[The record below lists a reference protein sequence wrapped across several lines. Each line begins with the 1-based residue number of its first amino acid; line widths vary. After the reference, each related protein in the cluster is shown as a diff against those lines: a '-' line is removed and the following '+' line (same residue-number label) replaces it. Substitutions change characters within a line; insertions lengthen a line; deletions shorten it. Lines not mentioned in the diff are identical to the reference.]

1 MQSPGIQQ
9 AGIFEAVSALIAFLS
24 LVVSGFALHIARKSA
39 SDAKRSADASE
50 QSVRVAEV
58 SLKASERSADAA
70 EKSVT
75 TNVEM
80 FKRQGVIDLFE
91 SWEDIRDID
100 PSKPITPDVVRAVRA
115 LELAA
120 SLWNHDIVK
129 KEIIHQSFWDDFKYL
144 YERLT
149 QFAQVPGI
157 GKTGPELLTRR
168 VRKAYKEMDDFD
180 TGKEAGS
187 NLTA

>member
-1 MQSPGIQQ
+1 MQNQSVQQTGIW
-9 AGIFEAVSALIAFLS
+9 EAVSALIALLS
-24 LVVSGFALHIARKSA
+24 LIISGFALYVARKSA
-39 SDAKRSADASE
+39 DDAKRSADASE
-50 QSVRVAEV
+50 NSVTVAEQ
-58 SLKASERSADAA
+58 SLKVSERSADAA

-91 SWEDIRDID
+91 SWEELRDID

-115 LELAA
+115 LELTA

-129 KEIIHQSFWDDFKYL
+129 KEIIHQSFWDEFKHMHD
-144 YERLT
+144 RLT
-149 QFAQVPGI
+149 QFGQVPGL

-187 NLTA
+187 SLSI